1 MAKAVWLTSASD
13 VIPTL
18 RRIAASLALSL
29 GVLSATGA
37 AELTVE
43 GSAPIRNG
51 DVGQARELATRRALA
66 SAAALGSA
74 NISSQTLVRDG
85 VVVNDTAQL
94 RSSACTENSQVLGE
108 TIGKDELTQRLQV
121 TVRESGACRQSCQ
134 QTTVNRL
141 IVAGFSVE
149 HPEQILPVE
158 KSWLTNL
165 TPVELARWIE
175 KRRQVLVV
183 HDATAFPHLS
193 PDRAPTPYLTVAD
206 KETPFSALA
215 RRHRGQYVLA
225 GVYRDIGVI
234 DKGLFDKG
242 IFDRGLFGKVRRIE
256 IDAFIHDGVNGS
268 VLDRKT
274 FSAVAEGQVL
284 MTPRPAVG
292 TAEFYA
298 SDLGRVW
305 GRLVNDIADWATD
318 KIACI
323 PFVARVL
330 KIEGQKIYLDAGADS
345 GLSVGDTL
353 VLHTWR
359 RPPAPIRGEDQLVL
373 GEEKSSRTTVSIKYR
388 YPEFS
393 VAEMVDAGGK
403 IDIAPGDLL
412 YAK

>member
-1 MAKAVWLTSASD
+1 MYRIGAG
-13 VIPTL
+13 
-18 RRIAASLALSL
+18 IAAFL
-29 GVLSATGA
+29 GVLVAASA

-66 SAAALGSA
+66 SAAAMGSA
-74 NISSQTLVRDG
+74 TISAQTLVRDG

-108 TIGKDELTQRLQV
+108 IIGKDELTQRLKV
-121 TVRESGACRQSCQ
+121 TVSESGACRQSCQ

-165 TPVELARWIE
+165 TPVEIARWID

-183 HDATAFPHLS
+183 HDATVFPHLT
-193 PDRAPTPYLTVAD
+193 PDRAPKPFLTVAD
-206 KETPFSALA
+206 RETPFSVLA
-215 RRHRGQYVLA
+215 RHHRGQYVLA
-225 GVYRDIGVI
+225 GVYRDIGVV
-234 DKGLFDKG
+234 DKGLF
-242 IFDRGLFGKVRRIE
+242 GKLRQIE
-256 IDAFIHDGVNGS
+256 IDAFIHDGVNGA
-268 VLDRKT
+268 VLDRKI
-274 FSAVAEGQVL
+274 FNAVARGEVL

-305 GRLVNDIADWATD
+305 GRLVSDIADWATD
-318 KIACI
+318 KISCM

-359 RPPAPIRGEDQLVL
+359 RPPAPVRGEDKLVL

>member
-1 MAKAVWLTSASD
+1 LTL
-13 VIPTL
+13 IL
-18 RRIAASLALSL
+18 RRIVAAIAASLGLLAS
-29 GVLSATGA
+29 VGA

-74 NISSQTLVRDG
+74 TISAQTLVRDG

-121 TVRESGACRQSCQ
+121 TVRDSGACRQSCQ
-134 QTTVNRL
+134 QATLNRL

-149 HPEQILPVE
+149 HPEQILPIE

-165 TPVELARWIE
+165 TPVEIARWVD

-183 HDATAFPHLS
+183 HDATVFPHLT
-193 PDRAPTPYLTVAD
+193 PDRAPKPFLTVAD
-206 KETPFSALA
+206 RETPFSVLA
-215 RRHRGQYVLA
+215 RHHRGQYVLA
-225 GVYRDIGVI
+225 GVYRNIGFI
-234 DKGLFDKG
+234 DQGWFDKG
-242 IFDRGLFGKVRRIE
+242 IVNRGLFGKTRLIE
-256 IDAFIHDGVNGS
+256 IDAFIHDGVNGA

-274 FSAVAEGQVL
+274 FSAVANGQVL

-305 GRLVNDIADWATD
+305 GRLVSDIADWATD
-318 KIACI
+318 KISCM

-353 VLHTWR
+353 ALHTWR
-359 RPPAPIRGEDQLVL
+359 RPPAPVRGEDKLVL

-393 VAEMVDAGGK
+393 VAEMIEAGHT
-403 IDIAPGDLL
+403 IDIFPGDLL

>member
-1 MAKAVWLTSASD
+1 LYRIGAG
-13 VIPTL
+13 
-18 RRIAASLALSL
+18 IAALV
-29 GVLSATGA
+29 GVLVAASA

-74 NISSQTLVRDG
+74 TISAQTLVRDG

-121 TVRESGACRQSCQ
+121 TVRDSGACRQSCQ
-134 QTTVNRL
+134 QATLNRL

-165 TPVELARWIE
+165 TPVEIARWID

-183 HDATAFPHLS
+183 HDATVFPHLT
-193 PDRAPTPYLTVAD
+193 PDRAPKPFLIVAD
-206 KETPFSALA
+206 RETPFSVLA
-215 RRHRGQYVLA
+215 RHQRGQYVLA
-225 GVYRDIGVI
+225 GVYRNIGFV
-234 DKGLFDKG
+234 DQDWFDNG
-242 IFDRGLFGKVRRIE
+242 IVNRGLFGKTRLIE
-256 IDAFIHDGVNGS
+256 IDAFIHDGVNGA

-274 FSAVAEGQVL
+274 FSAVANGQVL

-305 GRLVNDIADWATD
+305 GRLVSDIADWATD
-318 KIACI
+318 KISCM

-359 RPPAPIRGEDQLVL
+359 RPPAPVRGEDQLVL
-373 GEEKSSRTTVSIKYR
+373 GEEKSSRTAVSIKYR

-393 VAEMVDAGGK
+393 VAEILEAGHK

>member
-1 MAKAVWLTSASD
+1 MGTVC
-13 VIPTL
+13 
-18 RRIAASLALSL
+18 
-29 GVLSATGA
+29 A

-94 RSSACTENSQVLGE
+94 RSSACTESSQLLGE

-121 TVRESGACRQSCQ
+121 TMRDGGTCRQSCQ
-134 QTTVNRL
+134 QTTINRL

-158 KSWLTNL
+158 KSWLTNM

-193 PDRAPTPYLTVAD
+193 PDRAPKPYLTVSD
-206 KETPFSALA
+206 RETPFSVLA
-215 RRHRGQYVLA
+215 RHHRGQYVLA
-225 GVYRDIGVI
+225 GVYRDIGFV
-234 DKGLFDKG
+234 DNGLFDKG
-242 IFDRGLFGKVRRIE
+242 IFNRGLLGKTRHIE
-256 IDAFIHDGVNGS
+256 IDAFIHDGVNGA

-292 TAEFYA
+292 TAEFYS

-305 GRLVNDIADWATD
+305 GRLVSDIADWATD

-359 RPPAPIRGEDQLVL
+359 RPPAPVRGEDQLVL

-393 VAEMVDAGGK
+393 VAELVDGGK
-403 IDIAPGDLL
+403 IEIAPGDLL